1 MMSKQQNWFLTILFI
16 CFSLISVMLAL
27 ICIYA
32 LPDGSSQPLLGV
44 YFFWGGAIALS
55 AFLFMLW
62 KRQREILQES
72 ISDRIIR
79 WLVSIFSLFFAF
91 DGIVL
96 TLICFYSLP
105 TKTPQPQ
112 IGVLYF
118 LGSVIVVCSYV
129 LIIYRGYI
137 SKES

>member
-1 MMSKQQNWFLTILFI
+1 
-16 CFSLISVMLAL
+16 MLAL

-32 LPDGSSQPLLGV
+32 LPDRSSQPLLGV

-62 KRQREILQES
+62 KKQREIVQES
-72 ISDRIIR
+72 ISDKIIR
-79 WLVSIFSLFFAF
+79 WLVSIFSMFFAF
-91 DGIVL
+91 NGIVL

-105 TKTPQPQ
+105 TNTPQPQ

-118 LGSVIVVCSYV
+118 LGSVIIIFSYIV
-129 LIIYRGYI
+129 IIYRGYI
-137 SKES
+137 SKKPYRDRE